1 MAKWKEIKEI
11 TTEDESKKTE
21 KKTKKYT
28 GQFAPLLKIHTDR
41 LAQAKEMKDSAK
53 ILTAEYEIDRINEL
67 IDAKDKLMKKI
78 RISNNAAEKEASLN
92 EKN

>member
-67 IDAKDKLMKKI
+67 IDAKDKLMKKV
-78 RISNNAAEKEASLN
+78 RRSNNAAEKEASLN

>member
-11 TTEDESKKTE
+11 TTEDEPKKTE

-53 ILTAEYEIDRINEL
+53 ILTAEYEIDRINDL
-67 IDAKDKLMKKI
+67 IA
-78 RISNNAAEKEASLN
+78 REENNKNNKEK
-92 EKN
+92 